1 MGNQHEWPEV
11 YLGDLVPDI
20 QPGFARRPSS
30 SGRDVAQLRTN
41 NISPDGILD
50 MTDLKHVPATK
61 TEIRKYDLK
70 EGDVLFNNTNSDLWV
85 GKTAFVGRNLEA
97 LYSNHLTRLRVDAS
111 KIDPRFL
118 ALYLQKLQRDGFFR
132 WISTHW
138 VNQTAV
144 NATALRKVRLRIP
157 PIAHQLRI
165 VSIAERMYT
174 VKQIREE
181 ASRLAQ
187 QIAQSLFLKT
197 FGDPVTNPLGWK
209 LTTVGDHSKIRYG
222 TSQPPS
228 YEKSGIPFIRA
239 TDIKMGRI
247 ARPEMKFISPESAS
261 KIAKCRLDEGNLIIV
276 RSGANTGDCAYVP
289 EEYDGAYAAYDLV
302 LEFDDKLDG
311 RFIWALLNMGYGRR
325 IMKPMTLR
333 AAQPHLNAAQVSS
346 IKVPLPPVER
356 QQTFVSFMA
365 RLDGLLRKQAKS
377 TGEINE
383 LFHSLMHK
391 ALRGELRIAS

>member
-157 PIAHQLRI
+157 PIAH
-165 VSIAERMYT
+165 T
-174 VKQIREE
+174 VQV
-181 ASRLAQ
+181 SRLPT
-187 QIAQSLFLKT
+187 K
-197 FGDPVTNPLGWK
+197 
-209 LTTVGDHSKIRYG
+209 
-222 TSQPPS
+222 
-228 YEKSGIPFIRA
+228 
-239 TDIKMGRI
+239 
-247 ARPEMKFISPESAS
+247 SPES
-261 KIAKCRLDEGNLIIV
+261 RL
-276 RSGANTGDCAYVP
+276 SGP
-289 EEYDGAYAAYDLV
+289 PISRWEE
-302 LEFDDKLDG
+302 
-311 RFIWALLNMGYGRR
+311 
-325 IMKPMTLR
+325 
-333 AAQPHLNAAQVSS
+333 S
-346 IKVPLPPVER
+346 
-356 QQTFVSFMA
+356 
-365 RLDGLLRKQAKS
+365 
-377 TGEINE
+377 
-383 LFHSLMHK
+383 
-391 ALRGELRIAS
+391 RGPR